1 MKQNIYDDP
10 VFFERYS
17 AMPRSVE
24 GLRQA
29 GEWHELRAML
39 PELKGKSILD
49 LGCGFGWHCR
59 FAAEQGARHVVG
71 VDLSENMLRRAA
83 EINGGPGIEYCRT
96 AIEDIDFPRD
106 SFDVVLSSLALHY
119 VRDLD
124 LVFAKV
130 FAVLK
135 SGGSFIFSIEHPV
148 FTALEKQDWFYDD
161 NGEIL
166 HWPLDHYQDV
176 GVRHSNW
183 MADGVVKYHR
193 TVSGILNEL
202 LAAGFA
208 LKRLAEPKPDPALIA
223 QREELKHEDRR
234 PIFLVASAQ
243 KP

>member
-10 VFFERYS
+10 GFFERYS

-39 PELKGKSILD
+39 PPLKDKSFLD

-83 EINGGPGIEYCRT
+83 EINGGSGIEYRRA
-96 AIEDIDFPRD
+96 AIEDIDFPRQ

-124 LVFAKV
+124 VAFARI

-135 SGGSFIFSIEHPV
+135 AGGDFIFPSSIPFLRRWKNRTG
-148 FTALEKQDWFYDD
+148 FTARMAKSCT
-161 NGEIL
+161 G
-166 HWPLDHYQDV
+166 
-176 GVRHSNW
+176 HSTTT
-183 MADGVVKYHR
+183 R
-193 TVSGILNEL
+193 TRACATPTGW
-202 LAAGFA
+202 
-208 LKRLAEPKPDPALIA
+208 
-223 QREELKHEDRR
+223 QTMW
-234 PIFLVASAQ
+234 
-243 KP
+243 

>member
-10 VFFERYS
+10 GFFERYS

-39 PELKGKSILD
+39 PPLKDKSFLD

-83 EINGGPGIEYCRT
+83 EINGGPGIEYRRA
-96 AIEDIDFPRD
+96 AIEDIDFPRQ

-124 LVFAKV
+124 VAFARI

-135 SGGSFIFSIEHPV
+135 AGGDFIFSIEHPV
-148 FTALEKQDWFYDD
+148 FTALEKQDWFYGED
-161 NGEIL
+161 GEIL
-166 HWPLDHYQDV
+166 HWPLDNYQNE

-183 MADGVVKYHR
+183 MADDVVKYHR
-193 TVSGILNEL
+193 TVSAIVNGL
-202 LAAGFA
+202 LSAGFT
-208 LKRLAEPKPDPALIA
+208 LTRLAEPRPDPAMVA
-223 QREELKHEDRR
+223 ERPELKHEDRR
-234 PIFLVASAQ
+234 PIFLIVGVKKS
-243 KP
+243 